1 MQRLGI
7 ALLSYLI
14 GHMPYQ
20 DLSALSHQRNKQT
33 QRKTYITSEAH
44 IKEVPY
50 GSS

>member
-20 DLSALSHQRNKQT
+20 DLSALIHLAEEKGLTVVFPS
-33 QRKTYITSEAH
+33 
-44 IKEVPY
+44 
-50 GSS
+50 